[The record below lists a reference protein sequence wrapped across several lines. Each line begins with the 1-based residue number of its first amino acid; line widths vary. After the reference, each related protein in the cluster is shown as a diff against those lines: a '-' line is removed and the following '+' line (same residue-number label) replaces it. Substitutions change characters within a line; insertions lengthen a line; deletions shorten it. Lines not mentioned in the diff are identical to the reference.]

1 MSVAT
6 STVLAGIAATA
17 LVLALSLLR
26 QPKVGRSLPTQI
38 LLADADGPLDRAT
51 QALCRAA
58 RLPATTHGTRRRIRW
73 MACAVAAA
81 GLVAPPLAA
90 LLLAALWIR
99 SRYRSLRARRCA
111 DRAVTDAL
119 PDAVDLLLL
128 ATSAGL
134 SLPLAHLLVAERI
147 GHPLGDALRFAA
159 AEADQGRAR
168 ADALVDALSPLG
180 ERALGLGH
188 ALADHLRYGVP
199 LGPRLERMGSE
210 LRLDRRR
217 RAEQDARR
225 VPVRLLVPLVAC
237 VLPAFALLTVVPLLA
252 ASLRALPT

>member
-1 MSVAT
+1 MSAAT
-6 STVLAGIAATA
+6 GTVLAGTSATA
-17 LVLALSLLR
+17 AVLALSLLR
-26 QPKVGRSLPTQI
+26 QPSVGRALPSQVPR
-38 LLADADGPLDRAT
+38 ADADGPLDRAT
-51 QALCRAA
+51 QALCRAL
-58 RLPATTHGTRRRIRW
+58 RLPPTTRATRRRIRW
-73 MACAVAAA
+73 MACAVTAA
-81 GLVAPPLAA
+81 GFVAPPLAA
-90 LLLAALWIR
+90 LLVAALWIR
-99 SRYRSLRARRCA
+99 SRHRTLRARRCA
-111 DRAVTDAL
+111 DRAVADAL

-134 SLPLAHLLVAERI
+134 SLPLAHVLVAERI
-147 GHPLGDALRFAA
+147 GHPLGEALRTAA

-180 ERALGLGH
+180 ERALSLGH

-199 LGPRLERMGSE
+199 LGPGLERMGSE

-225 VPVRLLVPLVAC
+225 VPVRLLAPLVAC